1 MGSDERHFNVS
12 LVVKPLNKLT
22 PFWKRRA
29 QSFLCFSP
37 PPPPRSPSPPLPFF
51 LSLPVEPSSP
61 NPGCPSGYIR
71 DGFPLSCTCSLSTPG
86 TPAARPVWSHDSAGG
101 ASFTKTVTSQDNGDN
116 FTCQAKWGDRVI
128 KQTSYTLRVACEL
141 FVCFLW
147 VVSLIAASE
156 FLWFKSYTLR
166 RTTHVRSVPMLFW
179 NHCLS

>member
-1 MGSDERHFNVS
+1 MFLITDEEEYDGDVDQAAEDDDEDA
-12 LVVKPLNKLT
+12 T
-22 PFWKRRA
+22 DDYCDA
-29 QSFLCFSP
+29 QEH
-37 PPPPRSPSPPLPFF
+37 F
-51 LSLPVEPSSP
+51 LSPVEPSSP

-141 FVCFLW
+141 FD
-147 VVSLIAASE
+147 
-156 FLWFKSYTLR
+156 
-166 RTTHVRSVPMLFW
+166 
-179 NHCLS
+179 